1 MAQGDFYLKIDEI
14 EGESKDDKHK
24 NWIDVLSWSW
34 GESNAGAHSMGGGG
48 GAGKVSMQDFNFVM
62 TVNKATPKLMLACA
76 TGKHIKDAT
85 LVARKAGGKQEMYLT
100 IKMSDVLVSS
110 YQTGGSTGSGLPTEQ
125 LSLNF
130 SKIEYEYRP
139 QKPDGS
145 MDSPVKVGYDI
156 KANKKV

>member
-14 EGESKDDKHK
+14 EGESKDDNHK

-34 GESNAGAHSMGGGG
+34 GESNAGAHAMGGGG
-48 GAGKVSMQDFNFVM
+48 GAGKVSMQDFNFAM

-100 IKMSDVLVSS
+100 ITMTDVLVSS
-110 YQTGGSTGSGLPTEQ
+110 YQTGGSTGGGLPMENV
-125 LSLNF
+125 SLNF

-145 MDSPVKVGYDI
+145 MDSPVKVGYDV

>member
-34 GESNAGAHSMGGGG
+34 GESNAGAHAMGGGG

-110 YQTGGSTGSGLPTEQ
+110 YQTGGSTGAGLPNESV
-125 LSLNF
+125 SLNF